1 MFVITFIISIKTVFN
16 KKKTQSEVNETIQDN
31 NIEKNETGTTETA
44 TSHKENV
51 LYDSIEQEENTIQEN
66 VIEQNIITE
75 NINNYYKI
83 GILSLS
89 AIFLFFTIF
98 FTIIIIKYQSKR
110 KKHLYNKK
118 D

>member
-1 MFVITFIISIKTVFN
+1 MLGRKISQAQRIREDSDYDDEYEPSLEKTE
-16 KKKTQSEVNETIQDN
+16 QQI
-31 NIEKNETGTTETA
+31 ETA
-44 TSHKENV
+44 QE
-51 LYDSIEQEENTIQEN
+51 LIELVEDY
-66 VIEQNIITE
+66 
-75 NINNYYKI
+75 INNYYKI

-98 FTIIIIKYQSKR
+98 FTIIIIKDQSKR